1 MKVGAAKSGRW
12 RSRRI
17 EVLCEY
23 AVRLSEYPAQLHK
36 YPAWLWR
43 HSRELARKPLLRN
56 ALWMFSGQGLSL
68 LAQAGYFIVI
78 ARLLGSTQYGLLAG
92 AAASVGLLSQYG
104 AFGSGLLF
112 LRHVSPDHSKFR
124 EYWGNI
130 LMSCLTLGTALVVLL
145 RFTAPLFLRD
155 IDVRVIV
162 LLAIGDCI
170 CGQLATATS
179 QVFQAFER
187 MRYTAMLNTAVS
199 CSRMVLAIAMLMT
212 LHRATALQ
220 WARASLAISALTAIG
235 GVAVVTMQFGLPR
248 FRLRLF
254 GQRLWEG
261 FIFAVSG
268 STTSVYNDVD
278 KAMLAHYGMNAAN
291 GIYTMAYRVID
302 VSAMP
307 IRSIH
312 AAAFPRFFRHGAEP
326 GGLRSTEQ
334 FARRLLRRTSVLG
347 LAVAVCL
354 FVGAPVIPMLT
365 GKGFAPSV
373 MALRWLCLIP
383 FFRGFH
389 LSAGDALAG
398 AGRQA
403 TRLVFQTVAALGN
416 LGMNLYL
423 IPRYSWRGAA
433 LASLITDAGLGV
445 MLWIV
450 LGWLKHRMRDRSI
463 ASAVLQPQGG

>member
-1 MKVGAAKSGRW
+1 
-12 RSRRI
+12 
-17 EVLCEY
+17 
-23 AVRLSEYPAQLHK
+23 
-36 YPAWLWR
+36 
-43 HSRELARKPLLRN
+43 
-56 ALWMFSGQGLSL
+56 MFSGQGLSL
-68 LAQAGYFIVI
+68 LAQAGYFLVI
-78 ARLLGSTQYGLLAG
+78 ARLLGSVEYGLLAG
-92 AAASVGLLSQYG
+92 AAASVGVLSQYG
-104 AFGSGLLF
+104 SFGSGLLF
-112 LRHVSPDHSKFR
+112 LRYVSPDPAKFR

-130 LMSCLTLGTALVVLL
+130 LMSCVALGTALVLLL
-145 RFTAPLFLRD
+145 RLLAPLLLRD

-162 LLAIGDCI
+162 LLAVGDCI

-199 CSRMVLAIAMLMT
+199 CSRMGLAISMLLT
-212 LHRATALQ
+212 LHRASALQ
-220 WARASLAISALTAIG
+220 WARASLAISALTALC
-235 GVAVVTMQFGLPR
+235 GVVIVTMQFGLPR
-248 FRLRLF
+248 FRVRLF

-326 GGLRSTEQ
+326 GGLAATEG
-334 FARRLLRRTSVLG
+334 FAKRLLRRTSVIG
-347 LAVAVCL
+347 LVVAVGL
-354 FVGAPVIPMLT
+354 FLGAPVIPMLV
-365 GKGFAPSV
+365 GKGFTPSV

-383 FFRGFH
+383 FFRCFH

-403 TRLVFQTVAALGN
+403 TRLVFQMVAALGN

-423 IPRYSWRGAA
+423 IPRFSWRGAA
-433 LASLITDAGLGV
+433 LASLITDGGLGIMMWV
-445 MLWIV
+445 V
-450 LGWLKHRMRDRSI
+450 LSWLRHRMRQREPVR
-463 ASAVLQPQGG
+463 AAVLQPQGS

>member
-1 MKVGAAKSGRW
+1 MKHIG
-12 RSRRI
+12 
-17 EVLCEY
+17 EY
-23 AVRLSEYPAQLHK
+23 KTRLWK
-36 YPAWLWR
+36 YCR
-43 HSRELARKPLLRN
+43 DLARQPLLRN
-56 ALWMFSGQGLSL
+56 TLWMFSGQGLSL

-78 ARLLGSTQYGLLAG
+78 ARLLGSVEYGLLAG
-92 AAASVGLLSQYG
+92 AAASVGVLSQYG
-104 AFGSGLLF
+104 SFGSGLLF
-112 LRHVSPDHSKFR
+112 LRYVSPDPTKFR

-130 LMSCLTLGTALVVLL
+130 LMSCLTLGTVLVVLL
-145 RFTAPLFLRD
+145 RLIAPLLLRG

-199 CSRMVLAIAMLMT
+199 CSRMGLAIAMLLT
-212 LHRATALQ
+212 LHRANALQ
-220 WARASLAISALTAIG
+220 WARASLAISALTACC
-235 GVAVVTMQFGLPR
+235 GVAIVTVQFGLPR
-248 FRLRLF
+248 FRVRLF
-254 GQRLWEG
+254 AQRLWEG

-326 GGLRSTEQ
+326 GGLGATEH
-334 FARRLLRRTSVLG
+334 FAKRLLRRTSVIG
-347 LAVAVCL
+347 LVVAVGL
-354 FVGAPVIPMLT
+354 FLGAPVIPMLV

-383 FFRGFH
+383 FFRCFH

-403 TRLVFQTVAALGN
+403 TRLVFQMVAALGN

-423 IPRYSWRGAA
+423 IPRFSWRGAA
-433 LASLITDAGLGV
+433 LASLITDGGLGI
-445 MLWIV
+445 MLWVV
-450 LGWLKHRMRDRSI
+450 LTWLKHRMRQAELVRC
-463 ASAVLQPQGG
+463 AVLQPQGS

>member
-1 MKVGAAKSGRW
+1 
-12 RSRRI
+12 
-17 EVLCEY
+17 
-23 AVRLSEYPAQLHK
+23 
-36 YPAWLWR
+36 
-43 HSRELARKPLLRN
+43 
-56 ALWMFSGQGLSL
+56 
-68 LAQAGYFIVI
+68 
-78 ARLLGSTQYGLLAG
+78 
-92 AAASVGLLSQYG
+92 
-104 AFGSGLLF
+104 
-112 LRHVSPDHSKFR
+112 VSPDHTKFR

-130 LMSCLTLGTALVVLL
+130 LMSCLTLGTGLVVLL

-170 CGQLATATS
+170 CGQLTTATS

-187 MRYTAMLNTAVS
+187 MRYTAILNTAVS
-199 CSRMVLAIAMLMT
+199 ISRMGLAMAMLLA
-212 LHRATALQ
+212 LHHAKALQ
-220 WARASLAISALTAIG
+220 WAQASLAISAVTAIC
-235 GVAVVTMQFGLPR
+235 GVGIVTLQLGLPI
-248 FRLRLF
+248 FRPRLF
-254 GQRLWEG
+254 AQRLWEG

-302 VSAMP
+302 VAAMP

-326 GGLRSTEQ
+326 GGLIATEH
-334 FARRLLRRTSVLG
+334 FAKRLLRRTSVLG
-347 LAVAVCL
+347 LVVAVCL
-354 FVGAPVIPMLT
+354 FLGAPVIPMLV
-365 GKGFAPSV
+365 GKGFTPSV
-373 MALRWLCLIP
+373 WALRWLCLIP
-383 FFRGFH
+383 FFRSFH

-403 TRLVFQTVAALGN
+403 TRLAFQMVAALGN

-423 IPRYSWRGAA
+423 IPRFSWRGAA
-433 LASLITDAGLGV
+433 LASLITDGGLGV

-450 LGWLKHRMRDRSI
+450 LAWLKHRMRAGGMGR
-463 ASAVLQPQGG
+463 AVLLPQGG